1 MVTPAGAGARIIPH
15 PIRAG
20 QTVVD
25 EMSDRSPD
33 LATAPW
39 TDAWPTGRYQLRLW
53 HPLVPEWTEVLDD
66 PGPDLALR
74 VTLDVGR

>member
-1 MVTPAGAGARIIPH
+1 
-15 PIRAG
+15 
-20 QTVVD
+20 
-25 EMSDRSPD
+25 MSDRSPD

-39 TDAWPTGRYQLRLW
+39 TDPWPAGRYQLRLW

-66 PGPDLALR
+66 PGQDVALR